1 MFLTLLVLMFSLVSF
16 MMGRLVGNEVI
27 SKWEQSIID
36 SCLCLGIYHNDDGD
50 DDGYDDYDDDDDKD
64 NNDETC

>member
-1 MFLTLLVLMFSLVSF
+1 MFSLVSF

-36 SCLCLGIYHNDDGD
+36 SFLCLGIYHNDDGD
-50 DDGYDDYDDDDDKD
+50 DDGYDDYDGDDDKD